1 MAEQVSG
8 DTKKLGDV
16 IEETKDLKESFETAK
31 DKVAEAIEKINKL
44 AEKVGQPL
52 STSISET
59 MFDTAPIDTMING
72 MTTEQEQLES
82 YDEDKDSNLLG
93 KIWQGARN
101 FAGGVT
107 QASVGILEGM
117 VDSAFTLTINGA
129 RAISSATGGK
139 VSTDGFQS
147 FAANFILKD
156 FTSTATKF
164 VGGKN
169 YDENSYLAKAG
180 KLTGTFLTYNA
191 LPGGTLVSE
200 MAMGALSG
208 YGQQM
213 QKSLRAGKTID
224 AALQDAKGG
233 AIKEAG
239 TAAASY
245 LVFAGAGKALSAV
258 SKTHVGQAVGNTLS
272 KGVDKFK
279 ETSIGK
285 LMSKPVDKLHEFNY
299 NNASKNLEKERAKL
313 DTAKLKADS
322 KPNLLNKHKV
332 SKLEKNVAIAEEN
345 AFTKAIKAG
354 KTDDAIAIAGKRAE
368 DLSSQ
373 TASAQEQFRTEG
385 TNKSKKASERL
396 EKKSNSLKEDTS
408 RVIEAQKLRDDIA
421 APEKLEKALDKK
433 INDAKAQE
441 TAAKQEASAAKTDAK
456 SAVEQAKKSR
466 EQFREAQTNLEKA
479 ESELKTAKA
488 TEQNYAE
495 AKQKFDTA
503 RAERNTAQKDAQQ
516 AIENAKTTH
525 KNATEAEAE
534 KLSASEQFRKTET
547 NLNDATSN
555 YNDAKQKIASKEKPG
570 RRDQN
575 AIEHTGKAKETA
587 EQNYAEAKQKF
598 DTAQEN
604 ATAAKQEA
612 SAAKTEAKSA
622 VEQAKKSRE
631 QFRKTETNLEKAENE
646 LKTANA
652 KAAEQN
658 YAEAKQ
664 KFDTA
669 RAERNTA
676 QENAQQAIENAKMT
690 HKNAIEAPK
699 RVEYVEKNA
708 TAIRENTEAA
718 DTAAKQLFRNEEI
731 SVYEDAKN
739 AKNLT
744 DLKAKSGDKD
754 AIIQKAKAQDT
765 AEKKAYEEAKK
776 AYEDAKSAGK
786 SAEELNKAKSD
797 LTKAEDLWE
806 KSVSKEVSKAENEIR
821 INTRETLNSAKNI
834 VEKTQPKI
842 GVFTNPVQRTINNG
856 LTVTAG
862 SFSHVA
868 VAASKMNDSS
878 TANNILKSK
887 DSDKNTESNTDN
899 TDNKDDKTQN
909 NDNGD
914 NTQQYYPTSS
924 TETGGSP
931 GGGEV
936 SSSNGSSVPQYRDS
950 SVSTQAPTTTMTS
963 PPTTAAPTTA
973 MTSPPTTAAPTT
985 AMTSPPTTAAPTATP
1000 ITTAPSVTPSQTTTG
1015 GTYHTGGGYTGTGG
1029 YTENNTTLPT
1039 DGTTET
1045 TTGLDDIKDTL
1056 TDGTTSIED
1065 VIKGSKYTKIPST
1078 PSPVTTTSPS
1088 GGSSAVIPI
1097 AAGLSAAAAAGIGAK
1112 AYMDRKKN
1120 NDNGED
1126 EDEFD
1131 TDEWS
1136 GDDSVDIQY
1145 DDSSDN
1151 ENYLD
1156 TDDDYTYQT
1165 ADNSEKYDARSSDE
1179 LADLQ

>member
-8 DTKKLGDV
+8 DINELKTV
-16 IEETKDLKESFETAK
+16 IEEANALKDSFQTAK
-31 DKVAEAIEKINKL
+31 DEVDKAIEKINQL
-44 AEKVGQPL
+44 AEKVGQQLP
-52 STSISET
+52 TSISET
-59 MFDTAPIDTMING
+59 MFDTKPMETMING
-72 MTTEQEQLES
+72 MTTEQKQLEN
-82 YDEDKDSNLLG
+82 YDEDKDSSFLG

-101 FAGGVT
+101 LAGGFT
-107 QASVGILEGM
+107 QASVGIIEGL
-117 VDSAFTLTINGA
+117 VDSAGTLTIDGA
-129 RAISSATGGK
+129 RAISSLTGGK

-147 FAANFILKD
+147 QMAKIISYDA
-156 FTSTATKF
+156 TSKATKF

-169 YDENSYLAKAG
+169 YDENSSLAKVG

-224 AALQDAKGG
+224 AALQDARGG

-285 LMSKPVDKLHEFNY
+285 LVSKPVDKLHEFNY

-332 SKLEKNVAIAEEN
+332 SKLEKNVAVAEEN

-354 KTDDAIAIAGKRAE
+354 KTDDALAIAGKRAE

-385 TNKSKKASERL
+385 TKKSKKASEEL
-396 EKKSNSLKEDTS
+396 EKKSKSLKEDTS

-433 INDAKAQE
+433 INDAKAQA

-488 TEQNYAE
+488 T
-495 AKQKFDTA
+495 
-503 RAERNTAQKDAQQ
+503 
-516 AIENAKTTH
+516 
-525 KNATEAEAE
+525 
-534 KLSASEQFRKTET
+534 
-547 NLNDATSN
+547 
-555 YNDAKQKIASKEKPG
+555 
-570 RRDQN
+570 
-575 AIEHTGKAKETA
+575 
-587 EQNYAEAKQKF
+587 
-598 DTAQEN
+598 
-604 ATAAKQEA
+604 
-612 SAAKTEAKSA
+612 
-622 VEQAKKSRE
+622 
-631 QFRKTETNLEKAENE
+631 
-646 LKTANA
+646 
-652 KAAEQN
+652 EQN

-739 AKNLT
+739 AEKLT

-776 AYEDAKSAGK
+776 VYEEAKSAGK
-786 SAEELNKAKSD
+786 SAEELNKAKAD

-856 LTVTAG
+856 LTITAG

-868 VAASKMNDSS
+868 TAAYKMSDSTTS
-878 TANNILKSK
+878 NNILKSK
-887 DSDKNTESNTDN
+887 DSDKNTESNTDNTDN

-931 GGGEV
+931 GGGEA

-973 MTSPPTTAAPTT
+973 MTSPPTTATPTT

-1000 ITTAPSVTPSQTTTG
+1000 ITTAPSITPSQTTTG

>member
-8 DTKKLGDV
+8 DINELKTV
-16 IEETKDLKESFETAK
+16 IEEANALKDSFQTAK
-31 DKVAEAIEKINKL
+31 EQVDEAINKINQL
-44 AEKVGQPL
+44 AEKVGQQLP
-52 STSISET
+52 TSISET
-59 MFDTAPIDTMING
+59 MFDTKPMETMING
-72 MTTEQEQLES
+72 MTTEKEQLEN
-82 YDEDKDSNLLG
+82 YDEDKDSSFLG

-101 FAGGVT
+101 FAGGFT
-107 QASVGILEGM
+107 QASVGILEGL
-117 VDSAFTLTINGA
+117 VDSVGTLTIDGA
-129 RAISSATGGK
+129 RAISSLTGGK

-147 FAANFILKD
+147 QMAKIISYD
-156 FTSTATKF
+156 VTSKATKF

-169 YDENSYLAKAG
+169 YDENSSLAKVG

-224 AALQDAKGG
+224 AALQDARGG

-258 SKTHVGQAVGNTLS
+258 SKTPVGKAVGNTLS

-285 LMSKPVDKLHEFNY
+285 LVSKPIDKLHEFNY

-332 SKLEKNVAIAEEN
+332 SKLEKNVAVAEEN

-354 KTDDAIAIAGKRAE
+354 KTDDALAIAGKRAE

-408 RVIEAQKLRDDIA
+408 RVIEAQKLKDDIA
-421 APEKLEKALDKK
+421 SAERGVNDASEAARKTNDKLETALDKK
-433 INDAKAQE
+433 INDAKTQAT
-441 TAAKQEASAAKTDAK
+441 TAKKEASAAKTDA
-456 SAVEQAKKSR
+456 
-466 EQFREAQTNLEKA
+466 T
-479 ESELKTAKA
+479 
-488 TEQNYAE
+488 
-495 AKQKFDTA
+495 
-503 RAERNTAQKDAQQ
+503 
-516 AIENAKTTH
+516 
-525 KNATEAEAE
+525 
-534 KLSASEQFRKTET
+534 
-547 NLNDATSN
+547 
-555 YNDAKQKIASKEKPG
+555 
-570 RRDQN
+570 
-575 AIEHTGKAKETA
+575 
-587 EQNYAEAKQKF
+587 
-598 DTAQEN
+598 
-604 ATAAKQEA
+604 
-612 SAAKTEAKSA
+612 SA

-631 QFRKTETNLEKAENE
+631 QFRKTETKLGDTKTKLDEATEKYNDINQQINSKNKASAKDKNAFRNADDAKQTAE
-646 LKTANA
+646 K
-652 KAAEQN
+652 N
-658 YAEAKQ
+658 YAEAK
-664 KFDTA
+664 KEFDTA

-676 QENAQQAIENAKMT
+676 QENARHALENAKTT
-690 HKNAIEAPK
+690 HKNATSATRNAES
-699 RVEYVEKNA
+699 VEKNA

-718 DTAAKQLFRNEEI
+718 DTAAKQLFRKEEI

-739 AKNLT
+739 ATKSVETSNQTLT

-786 SAEELNKAKSD
+786 SAEELNKAKAD

-806 KSVSKEVSKAENEIR
+806 KSVSKEVSKAANEIR

-842 GVFTNPVQRTINNG
+842 GVFTKPVRRAFNNG

-887 DSDKNTESNTDN
+887 DSDKNTESN

-950 SVSTQAPTTTMTS
+950 SVSTQAPTTT
-963 PPTTAAPTTA
+963 
-973 MTSPPTTAAPTT
+973 
-985 AMTSPPTTAAPTATP
+985 MTSPPTTAAPTATP

-1136 GDDSVDIQY
+1136 GDDSIDIQY

>member
-8 DTKKLGDV
+8 DINELKTV
-16 IEETKDLKESFETAK
+16 IEEANALKDSFQTAK
-31 DKVAEAIEKINKL
+31 EQVDEEINKINQL
-44 AEKVGQPL
+44 AEKVGQQLP
-52 STSISET
+52 TSISET
-59 MFDTAPIDTMING
+59 MFDTKPMETMING
-72 MTTEQEQLES
+72 MTTEKEQLEN
-82 YDEDKDSNLLG
+82 YDEDKDSSFLG

-101 FAGGVT
+101 FAGGFT
-107 QASVGILEGM
+107 QASVGILEGL
-117 VDSAFTLTINGA
+117 VDSVGTLTIDGA
-129 RAISSATGGK
+129 RAISSLTGGK

-147 FAANFILKD
+147 QMAKIISYD
-156 FTSTATKF
+156 VTSKATKF

-169 YDENSYLAKAG
+169 YDENSSLAKVG

-224 AALQDAKGG
+224 AALQDARGG

-258 SKTHVGQAVGNTLS
+258 SKTPVGKAVGNTLS

-285 LMSKPVDKLHEFNY
+285 LVSKPVDKLHEFNY

-332 SKLEKNVAIAEEN
+332 SKLEKNVAVAEEN

-354 KTDDAIAIAGKRAE
+354 KTDDALAIAGKRAE

-408 RVIEAQKLRDDIA
+408 RVIEAQKLKDDIA
-421 APEKLEKALDKK
+421 SAERGVNDASEAARKTNDKLETALDKK
-433 INDAKAQE
+433 INDAKTQAT
-441 TAAKQEASAAKTDAK
+441 TAKKEASAAKTDA
-456 SAVEQAKKSR
+456 
-466 EQFREAQTNLEKA
+466 T
-479 ESELKTAKA
+479 
-488 TEQNYAE
+488 
-495 AKQKFDTA
+495 
-503 RAERNTAQKDAQQ
+503 
-516 AIENAKTTH
+516 
-525 KNATEAEAE
+525 
-534 KLSASEQFRKTET
+534 
-547 NLNDATSN
+547 
-555 YNDAKQKIASKEKPG
+555 
-570 RRDQN
+570 
-575 AIEHTGKAKETA
+575 
-587 EQNYAEAKQKF
+587 
-598 DTAQEN
+598 
-604 ATAAKQEA
+604 
-612 SAAKTEAKSA
+612 SA

-631 QFRKTETNLEKAENE
+631 QFRKTETKLGDTKTKLDEATEKYNDINQQINSKNKASAKDKNAFRNADDAKQTAE
-646 LKTANA
+646 K
-652 KAAEQN
+652 N
-658 YAEAKQ
+658 YAEAK
-664 KFDTA
+664 KEFDTA

-676 QENAQQAIENAKMT
+676 QENARHALENAKTT
-690 HKNAIEAPK
+690 HKNATSATRNAES
-699 RVEYVEKNA
+699 VEKNA

-718 DTAAKQLFRNEEI
+718 DTAAKQLFRKEEI

-739 AKNLT
+739 ATKSVETSNQTLT

-786 SAEELNKAKSD
+786 SAEELNKAKAD

-806 KSVSKEVSKAENEIR
+806 KSVSKEVSKAANEIR
-821 INTRETLNSAKNI
+821 INPRETLNSAKNI

-842 GVFTNPVQRTINNG
+842 GVFTKPVRRAFNNG

-973 MTSPPTTAAPTT
+973 MTSPPTTAAPTTAMTSPPTTATPTT

>member
-8 DTKKLGDV
+8 DITELEQV
-16 IEETKDLKESFETAK
+16 ISEANELKNSFQTAK
-31 DKVAEAIEKINKL
+31 EQVDEAINKINQL
-44 AEKVGQPL
+44 AEKVGQQLP
-52 STSISET
+52 TSISET
-59 MFDTAPIDTMING
+59 MFDTKPMETMING
-72 MTTEQEQLES
+72 MTTEKEQLEN
-82 YDEDKDSNLLG
+82 YDEDKDSG
-93 KIWQGARN
+93 GVIQFFRN
-101 FAGGVT
+101 IAGGFT
-107 QASVGILEGM
+107 QASVGILEGLA
-117 VDSAFTLTINGA
+117 DSGFALTIDGA
-129 RAISSATGGK
+129 RAISSLTGGK

-147 FAANFILKD
+147 FAANLISKD

-164 VGGKN
+164 VGGEN
-169 YDENSYLAKAG
+169 YDENSKAAKFG
-180 KLTGTFLTYNA
+180 KLTGTFVTYNA

-224 AALQDAKGG
+224 AALKDARGG

-285 LMSKPVDKLHEFNY
+285 LVSKPVDKLHEFNY

-332 SKLEKNVAIAEEN
+332 SKLEKNVAVAEEN
-345 AFTKAIKAG
+345 TFTKAIKAG
-354 KTDDAIAIAGKRAE
+354 KTDDALAIAGKRAE

-408 RVIEAQKLRDDIA
+408 RVIEAQKLKDDIA
-421 APEKLEKALDKK
+421 SAERGVNDASEAARKTNDKLETALDKK
-433 INDAKAQE
+433 INDAKTQATTAQ
-441 TAAKQEASAAKTDAK
+441 TEASAAKTDA
-456 SAVEQAKKSR
+456 
-466 EQFREAQTNLEKA
+466 T
-479 ESELKTAKA
+479 
-488 TEQNYAE
+488 
-495 AKQKFDTA
+495 
-503 RAERNTAQKDAQQ
+503 
-516 AIENAKTTH
+516 
-525 KNATEAEAE
+525 
-534 KLSASEQFRKTET
+534 
-547 NLNDATSN
+547 
-555 YNDAKQKIASKEKPG
+555 
-570 RRDQN
+570 
-575 AIEHTGKAKETA
+575 
-587 EQNYAEAKQKF
+587 
-598 DTAQEN
+598 
-604 ATAAKQEA
+604 
-612 SAAKTEAKSA
+612 SA

-631 QFRKTETNLEKAENE
+631 QFRKTETKLGDTKTKLDEATEKYNDINQQINSKNKASAKDKNAFRNADDAKQTAE
-646 LKTANA
+646 K
-652 KAAEQN
+652 N
-658 YAEAKQ
+658 YAEAK
-664 KFDTA
+664 KEFDTA

-676 QENAQQAIENAKMT
+676 QENARHALENAKTT
-690 HKNAIEAPK
+690 HKNATSATKNAES
-699 RVEYVEKNA
+699 VEKNA

-718 DTAAKQLFRNEEI
+718 DTAAKQLFRKEEI

-739 AKNLT
+739 ATKSVETSNQTLT

-797 LTKAEDLWE
+797 LTKSEDLWK

-887 DSDKNTESNTDN
+887 DSDKNTESNTDNTDN

-1088 GGSSAVIPI
+1088 GGASAVIPI